1 MTGNA
6 EMKSSRKGIYRIRG
20 AAGEVFGVQATE
32 KIREG
37 ALAAVCTAMYTL
49 KRAAEL
55 KKEISGVVVEI
66 SEALADKT
74 AREGLFG
81 EDKGMGYCGTDV
93 EYIPENAI
101 ELRYLNFD
109 FTGFDNGQ
117 VKNYVKQAKT
127 AKNCEKSVKNE
138 SVLRV
143 FNGF

>member
-1 MTGNA
+1 MTGNV
-6 EMKSSRKGIYRIRG
+6 EMKKGCRGIYRIRI
-20 AAGEVFGVQATE
+20 AAGEVLGAQAKE
-32 KIREG
+32 RIRKA

-49 KRAAEL
+49 RKAAEL
-55 KKEISGVVVEI
+55 KKEISGVVVEM

-81 EDKGMGYCGTDV
+81 EDRGVGYCGTDV
-93 EYIPENAI
+93 EYIPEDAV

-109 FTGFDNGQ
+109 VTGFDNVQ
-117 VKNYVKQAKT
+117 VKNYVKQIKT
-127 AKNCEKSVKNE
+127 AKNCEKVAKNV